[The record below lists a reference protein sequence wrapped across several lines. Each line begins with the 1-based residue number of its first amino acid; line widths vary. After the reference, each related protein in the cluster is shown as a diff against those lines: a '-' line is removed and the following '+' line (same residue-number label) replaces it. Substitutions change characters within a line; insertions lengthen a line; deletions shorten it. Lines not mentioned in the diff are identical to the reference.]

1 MRDVRLP
8 APSKLSLKLINARTR
23 NRVNKCTSSMVFTV
37 MLSHSSRFI
46 TNINMPKRPTYCPMA
61 TASQLRVNI
70 LRAKWWS
77 ISRQIQQ
84 PTPSPRPHST
94 CTLTNNTQMDLYDK
108 LGLIY
113 CIWTPLYKCLY
124 RPWLT
129 LASHNT
135 STLIHKSV
143 LLQS

>member
-37 MLSHSSRFI
+37 MSSHSSRMFI

-61 TASQLRVNI
+61 TASQLRVSI

-77 ISRQIQQ
+77 TSRQIQQ
-84 PTPSPRPHST
+84 QGHKNIPSHHPLSSLSLFHPPPPTNLIPTP
-94 CTLTNNTQMDLYDK
+94 TQ
-108 LGLIY
+108 
-113 CIWTPLYKCLY
+113 
-124 RPWLT
+124 
-129 LASHNT
+129 H
-135 STLIHKSV
+135 
-143 LLQS
+143 LQSHKQHSDGSI